1 MSSRAATISDRT
13 LDAVFS
19 ALAHRA
25 RRRILRR
32 LAGGP
37 ATVGELASPFSMTLP
52 AVSKHIRILEGAGLV
67 RRERDG
73 WYHRCRLDGRP
84 LETASAFLD
93 GYRTFWTETLAE
105 LARYVERP
113 VPPARAR
120 PRTRPR
126 RERRP

>member
-1 MSSRAATISDRT
+1 MSSRAAPTVSDRA

-19 ALAHRA
+19 ALAHRT

-32 LAGGP
+32 LARSP
-37 ATVGELASPFSMTLP
+37 ATVGELAAPFSMTLP

-113 VPPARAR
+113 RS
-120 PRTRPR
+120 R